1 MICLACKDIIG
12 DHSFNKL
19 GKCLIRVQSELL
31 LNMNKNR
38 NDEGTT
44 VGEIGGNT
52 PSIETMD
59 KENSIPNS
67 NLNEDVLGKEM
78 PTTRKAPITSDGELG
93 FWNLKTTTSVLTKRL
108 FAGVW

>member
-1 MICLACKDIIG
+1 MVIGSRQIKKMMCLACKDIIG

-38 NDEGTT
+38 NNEGTT

-78 PTTRKAPITSDGELG
+78 PTARKAPTTSDGELG
-93 FWNLKTTTSVLTKRL
+93 F
-108 FAGVW
+108 